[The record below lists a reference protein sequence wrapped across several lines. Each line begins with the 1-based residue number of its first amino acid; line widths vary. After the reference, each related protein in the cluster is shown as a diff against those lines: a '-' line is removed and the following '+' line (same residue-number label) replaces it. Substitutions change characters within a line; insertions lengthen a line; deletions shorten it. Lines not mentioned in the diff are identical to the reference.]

1 MGVAAI
7 LVMWPGPFEQTF
19 VPASWGVSICNL
31 KSIGP
36 VVSEEKMFEI
46 VDGRTTD
53 DGVTGILLA
62 HPWAFG
68 SGELK
73 IFICKYFSMS
83 ILNFTKKL

>member
-7 LVMWPGPFEQTF
+7 LVMWPGPFEQSF
-19 VPASWGVSICNL
+19 VPVSQGVSIWNL
-31 KSIGP
+31 NLIGS

-46 VDGRTTD
+46 VDRRTTD
-53 DGVTGILLA
+53 ARVTGTGILYA

-73 IFICKYFSMS
+73 I
-83 ILNFTKKL
+83 TTWG